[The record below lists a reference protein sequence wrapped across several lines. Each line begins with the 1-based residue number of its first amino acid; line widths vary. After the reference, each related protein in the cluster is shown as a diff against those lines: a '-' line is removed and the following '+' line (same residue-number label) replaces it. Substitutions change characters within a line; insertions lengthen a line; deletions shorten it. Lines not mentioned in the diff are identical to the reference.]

1 MGDRGSPV
9 CPSLFSFKGVR
20 SWLDKLLLWAIFLST
35 ALQNA
40 AVDYERKKTEDLP
53 PPNLNSST
61 NMVRMG
67 QNVSLSC
74 SSKNTSVDITYSL
87 FLGTKHIE
95 TKKRREETVIFH
107 LKISNANEIG
117 PYKCKTNVSN
127 LQKYSQELNFTIA
140 KEDSRPSRLLPR
152 LLPGLLLGLLVIII
166 TVLVFLIQPKC
177 KKGNAQRE
185 SKSKDSGDAS
195 MQSGLYANV
204 CEPQT
209 QTEAGEP
216 QELHYITPVFKEV
229 APREQEGC
237 VGNPAD
243 YIYSE
248 LTY

>member
-1 MGDRGSPV
+1 MGDRGFPMCHSV
-9 CPSLFSFKGVR
+9 FSFKGMR
-20 SWLDKLLLWAIFLST
+20 SWLDKLLLWAVFLST

-40 AVDYERKKTEDLP
+40 AVDNERKKTDELP

-61 NMVRMG
+61 NVVRMG

-74 SSKNTSVDITYSL
+74 SSKKNTSVDITYSL
-87 FLGTKHIE
+87 FWGTKHIE
-95 TKKRREETVIFH
+95 TKTKRGETVIFH
-107 LKISNANEIG
+107 LKISNANETG

-127 LQKYSQELNFTIA
+127 LQKYSQELNFKIA
-140 KEDSRPSRLLPR
+140 R
-152 LLPGLLLGLLVIII
+152 
-166 TVLVFLIQPKC
+166 
-177 KKGNAQRE
+177 NAQRE
-185 SKSKDSGDAS
+185 SKSKDSGDAP
-195 MQSGLYANV
+195 MQSELYANI

-209 QTEAGEP
+209 QTEAGQP

-248 LTY
+248 LTH